1 MSRRLVDRVKS
12 ILLILEPSKKGLTM
26 RRLLVLLVV
35 LLPLGWMAV
44 GCGQRGPGATG
55 PAEPPS
61 KEQMDKMLEGQR
73 QIEMEKQ
80 KQAAGQPK

>member
-1 MSRRLVDRVKS
+1 MK
-12 ILLILEPSKKGLTM
+12 
-26 RRLLVLLVV
+26 RLLVLFVV
-35 LLPLGWMAV
+35 LLPLGWMGA
-44 GCGQRGPGATG
+44 GCGQQAPKGSGPT
-55 PAEPPS
+55 EPPS